1 MSERS
6 YDGDAVLHIGGAEYQ
21 CRASLVWWTD
31 PAPAPAQASRPAR
44 GPQNVGR
51 WEGRLRLQSDDDAAS
66 AWFASDERHALV
78 LVQGR
83 FAAVKVADMDG
94 PVLHVDG
101 AGSPPF

>member
-6 YDGDAVLHIGGAEYQ
+6 YDGEAVLHIGGADYP
-21 CRASLVWWTD
+21 CWASLVWWTD
-31 PAPAPAQASRPAR
+31 PAPAQASGNAR
-44 GPQNVGR
+44 GPQGLGR
-51 WEGRLRLQSDDDAAS
+51 WEGKLRLDSEDDAVN

-94 PVLHVDG
+94 LFLLVDG